1 MITRSTWSAEPG
13 DYTIRVNFG
22 RSPYG
27 LTEEEYQQLSEDVE
41 EILTTVALEFIDEI
55 IDAYAIHDLRTAIGD
70 ALSEQYGD
78 YHPRV
83 AIG

>member
-1 MITRSTWSAEPG
+1 MIFRSTWSAELG

-27 LTEEEYQQLSEDVE
+27 LTEEEYGQLSEDIE
-41 EILTTVALEFIDEI
+41 EILTTVALEFVDEI
-55 IDAYAIHDLRTAIGD
+55 IDAYAIHALRTAIGD
-70 ALSEQYGD
+70 ALTEKYGD